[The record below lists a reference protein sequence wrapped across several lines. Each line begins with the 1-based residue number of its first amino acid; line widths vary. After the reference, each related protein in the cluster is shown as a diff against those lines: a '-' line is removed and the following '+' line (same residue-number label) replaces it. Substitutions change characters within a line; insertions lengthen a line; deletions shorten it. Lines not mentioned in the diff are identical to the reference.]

1 MFEFCIS
8 ATRYGFIYRIR
19 ISPLRVSLRDYPL
32 TMDVDMD
39 DATVEG
45 EYHQLATT
53 GFSTMPPPPPV
64 NVGALYLVVDTNILL
79 HNLELVNQL
88 VDLAP
93 RANITIIIPVAVVK
107 ELDGLKQMARKQSTK
122 LLAQKAITW
131 YFELFSAN
139 CPYIRGQKH
148 HEVIDELTHNDDAI
162 LDCCLYLKQ
171 HHPNDLVVLM
181 SNDKNLC
188 AKALIE
194 PVPTVTVVPK
204 MTAISIAEMIYNE
217 RQLMGAGV
225 PQVRDQVR
233 DIEMTDALVA
243 PLFNLAPV
251 TDDIPSVV
259 YQGLE
264 QVAIELVDQAII
276 KCYGSRE
283 LTPEYTRPTTL
294 EEAAKLLIRFW
305 FTVFEEIFEKVHSRK
320 FDPFQAKGRNNRGEL
335 INTEIPLP
343 AELPNFVNFW
353 KKLLV
358 PIHDDNM
365 EEYRNLVVKDYF
377 KRWTKMADENINE
390 STI

>member
-1 MFEFCIS
+1 
-8 ATRYGFIYRIR
+8 
-19 ISPLRVSLRDYPL
+19 
-32 TMDVDMD
+32 MDVDMD

-45 EYHQLATT
+45 EYHQSAVT
-53 GFSTMPPPPPV
+53 GFSTMPPPPSV
-64 NVGALYLVVDTNILL
+64 NVGASYLVVDTNVLIS
-79 HNLELVNQL
+79 HLELVNQL

-93 RANITIIIPVAVVK
+93 RANITIIIPVAVVN
-107 ELDGLKQMARKQSTK
+107 ELDGLKSGSRKQSTK
-122 LLAQKAITW
+122 ISAQKAITW
-131 YFELFSAN
+131 YFELFAAN
-139 CPYIRGQKH
+139 CPYIRGQKPQ
-148 HEVIDELTHNDDAI
+148 EVIDEFTRNDDAI
-162 LDCCLYLKQ
+162 LDCCLYIKK

-194 PVPTVTVVPK
+194 PVPTVTVVPE

-217 RQLMGAGV
+217 RQSMG
-225 PQVRDQVR
+225 PEEPQVR
-233 DIEMTDALVA
+233 DIEMTDTLMA
-243 PLFNLAPV
+243 PLFNSAPV

-259 YQGLE
+259 HQELE

-283 LTPEYTRPTTL
+283 LTPEYTRPSTL
-294 EEAAKLLIRFW
+294 EEAAELLIRFW

-320 FDPFQAKGRNNRGEL
+320 FDPFKAKGKNNRGEI
-335 INTEIPLP
+335 INTEIPSP

-365 EEYRNLVVKDYF
+365 GKYRNSVVKDYF

-390 STI
+390 GTI